1 MNPTLTSR
9 AQLFLRLAISGSFLS
24 AVADRFGL
32 WGVPGSASVAWG
44 NWENFLAYS
53 NSVNSFVSP
62 GFGYVL
68 AVVAT
73 ALEII
78 LPLLLLVGYKI
89 KITAATSGVLLTGF
103 AVAMTISFGI
113 KAPLDYSVFTAAA
126 ACFLLS
132 TITSYSYSVD
142 ELLSRKTN

>member
-1 MNPTLTSR
+1 MNPNLLSR
-9 AQLFLRLAISGSFLS
+9 AQLFLRLAISASFLS

-32 WGVPGSASVAWG
+32 WGAPGSPSIAWG

-68 AVVAT
+68 AVIAT
-73 ALEII
+73 VLEIL
-78 LPLLLLVGYKI
+78 LPVLLLIGYKI
-89 KITAATSGVLLTGF
+89 KVAAAASGVLLTGF
-103 AVAMTISFGI
+103 AIAMTISFGI

-142 ELLSRKTN
+142 ELSKK